1 MRRVLPSAIAVAI
14 VVGSVLWALSLK
26 PLVEV
31 AGEGPDVLLD
41 PTGRRVG
48 VVMFGVA
55 AAALVL
61 IVFRFN
67 HRSG

>member
-1 MRRVLPSAIAVAI
+1 VLPSAIAIAI
-14 VVGSVLWALSLK
+14 VFGSVLWALSLK

-41 PTGRRVG
+41 PTGRKMG
-48 VVMFGVA
+48 VVMLGVA
-55 AAALVL
+55 AAALFL